1 MVESNLKIIDEAWLN
16 IDVDE
21 SEIFNPMSVLSF
33 REEDFHLK
41 LSWLMTRP

>member
-21 SEIFNPMSVLSF
+21 SEILPTGDDLAAELEAFLRDR
-33 REEDFHLK
+33 RED
-41 LSWLMTRP
+41 